1 MNVKIKK
8 FLVIGLMSAILLIS
22 GLASLTPINKA
33 VSVHAT
39 ITGQMGERN
48 QLVVTVAQTETP
60 SEDSGDPITF
70 LILVTYQDQPKELS
84 PADIIITEI
93 EDTGNKI
100 DAPSPTNPNEV
111 GSSNVF
117 RHQVTPT
124 QPWTKG
130 DRYTVKI
137 DVTDPTNTS
146 LKGSTVASVVIN
158 KPTPFI
164 VYPESTPGGGGK
176 WIDLF
181 NRATITPTGA
191 PTVWTSSPSG
201 AGAANNIGTLD
212 TTPSP
217 NKTVM
222 QMVTGATNG
231 NSAILDT
238 SGYYRITPFAA
249 ATSGNV
255 NVTFTARVVD
265 ASPTNVQIFMGL
277 QRTEAPA
284 AVGNTTS
291 TRTVGFL
298 FHVDGTFPGH
308 NWQAFSADGTP
319 GSGDNT
325 GIAPDTNFHEFTI
338 IWKKLGTTATQ
349 ADFYIDG
356 NFLLTKTT
364 NMHTAA
370 SNIIISIKTND
381 GVSKTLHVDRILV
394 TAI

>member
-158 KPTPFI
+158 KPTPFDF
-164 VYPESTPGGGGK
+164 YPQSSTGGAGK
-176 WIDLF
+176 WGDLF
-181 NRATITPTGA
+181 NRQVLTPAGVA
-191 PTVWTSSPSG
+191 PLWTSATPGTGS
-201 AGAANNIGTLD
+201 NDIGILD
-212 TTPSP
+212 DGQIP
-217 NKTVM
+217 NKTVLR
-222 QMVTGATNG
+222 QVTGGGMTG
-231 NSAILDT
+231 GTAIFHT
-238 SGYYRITPFAA
+238 SDAYRITPFAA

-255 NVTFTARVVD
+255 NVTITAKLLGTGPPGGFTV
-265 ASPTNVQIFMGL
+265 FMGF
-277 QRTEAPA
+277 T
-284 AVGNTTS
+284 VGGAMVTPSTT

-298 FHVDGTFPGH
+298 FDRTTSN
-308 NWQAFSADGTP
+308 NWLAFSADGTP
-319 GSGDNT
+319 GSSIDTGVAADNM
-325 GIAPDTNFHEFTI
+325 FHEFTI

-364 NMHTAA
+364 KMHTAA